1 MAKKKL
7 QTLKV
12 ESVNEGVNAAQ
23 VANTE
28 KGSVQNPYTI
38 AELET
43 MLEAGT
49 WQGGYVESVGSVAG
63 DDMSMYNEE
72 LNTLYEYARNNP
84 SIGPCVRVT
93 TSRTGYGTSSTLSVF
108 LATAYD
114 EQGNIIKQTTGYFL
128 EPVVDGDHNT
138 TEGSD
143 TAIPAGDYDIV
154 PSTFN
159 GHPGYYEV
167 TGVEGRTRILIHPG
181 NTGIDTTGCLM
192 PGTSYNYNE
201 EDDEYSVSDST
212 NKFKELRSMFRQF
225 GNNNIKIYV
234 RPV

>member
-12 ESVNEGVNAAQ
+12 ESVNEGVNVAQ
-23 VANTE
+23 VTDAE
-28 KGSVQNPYTI
+28 KGSVQNPYTV

-63 DDMSMYNEE
+63 EDMSMYDEV
-72 LNTLYEYARNNP
+72 LNILYEYARNNP
-84 SIGPCVRVT
+84 STGPCVRVS
-93 TSRTGYGTSSTLSVF
+93 TSRTGYGTSSTLSVY

-114 EQGNIIKQTTGYFL
+114 GQGNIIKQTTGYFL

-143 TAIPAGDYDIV
+143 TANPAGEYDIV
-154 PSTFN
+154 PSTFHGN
-159 GHPGYYEV
+159 SGYYEIS
-167 TGVEGRTRILIHPG
+167 GVEGRTRILIHPG
-181 NTGIDTTGCLM
+181 NTGENTTGCLL
-192 PGTSYNYNE
+192 PGTNYNYNE
-201 EDDEYSVSDST
+201 ENNEYTVSDST
-212 NKFKELRSMFRQF
+212 SKFRELRNMFRQF

>member
-63 DDMSMYNEE
+63 DDMSMYNE
-72 LNTLYEYARNNP
+72 
-84 SIGPCVRVT
+84 
-93 TSRTGYGTSSTLSVF
+93 
-108 LATAYD
+108 
-114 EQGNIIKQTTGYFL
+114 
-128 EPVVDGDHNT
+128 
-138 TEGSD
+138 
-143 TAIPAGDYDIV
+143 
-154 PSTFN
+154 
-159 GHPGYYEV
+159 
-167 TGVEGRTRILIHPG
+167 
-181 NTGIDTTGCLM
+181 
-192 PGTSYNYNE
+192 
-201 EDDEYSVSDST
+201 
-212 NKFKELRSMFRQF
+212 
-225 GNNNIKIYV
+225 
-234 RPV
+234 